1 MNRTK
6 YYWALVECNSVST
19 ASWLY
24 DQMDG
29 LEADGAGLSSHPRA
43 FATCHVRCYSRQI
56 IVVGNEM

>member
-43 FATCHVRCYSRQI
+43 FANCHVKVTLDRS
-56 IVVGNEM
+56 